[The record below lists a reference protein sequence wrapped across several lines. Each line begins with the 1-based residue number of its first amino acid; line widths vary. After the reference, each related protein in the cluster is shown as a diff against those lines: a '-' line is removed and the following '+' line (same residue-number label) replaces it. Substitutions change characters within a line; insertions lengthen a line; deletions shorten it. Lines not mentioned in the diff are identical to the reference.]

1 MVTLDKCT
9 KLTRAS
15 FNYLW
20 MKLSLSHSVCM
31 IYRKIKDYLHIN
43 VEVHVNIP
51 PVCQDQ
57 NRSSLQQSR
66 KSISRCHS
74 SYWFPSADVSRYFDF
89 LLIAELTVRCCIAY
103 YFDYLFLPHITFP
116 SKSISLVS
124 EDRNW
129 RIIYLWALKESTF
142 PKTVTSVY
150 F

>member
-1 MVTLDKCT
+1 MVSLDKCT

-20 MKLSLSHSVCM
+20 LQLSLSHSVCM
-31 IYRKIKDYLHIN
+31 IYCKIKDHVHIN
-43 VEVHVNIP
+43 VEVHANIS

-57 NRSSLQQSR
+57 NRFSLQQSR
-66 KSISRCHS
+66 KSSSRRHS
-74 SYWFPSADVSRYFDF
+74 SYWFLSADVCHYFEF
-89 LLIAELTVRCCIAY
+89 LLIAELTVQCCIAY
-103 YFDYLFLPHITFP
+103 YFDYLFMPHITSP

-129 RIIYLWALKESTF
+129 RIIYLWAFKESTF
-142 PKTVTSVY
+142 PKTITSVY